1 MREFEREDAIGREV
15 VADLIDEFWR
25 KVEESKRCCRHVM

>member
-15 VADLIDEFWR
+15 VADLKDEFWR
-25 KVEESKRCCRHVM
+25 KVEESP